1 MRRIILACA
10 LAGILSVSAFGQGVD
25 PLIGT
30 WKLNPEKSTYV
41 GTVPPKSQTLTFTGE
56 GRNFIDTVEGVD
68 AQGQPFKLVFQHI
81 YDGMPHQLTGSPDY
95 DSTTFTRT
103 GNTISSVRFKNGK
116 TVVVSQMQIVPGKT
130 ITLVTGG
137 INVNNQPFYTVTVM
151 DRQ

>member
-1 MRRIILACA
+1 MKQFCLGVVVAVGMA
-10 LAGILSVSAFGQGVD
+10 LPAFSQGVD

-41 GTVPPKSQTLTFTGE
+41 GAVPPKSQTLTFTGE

-68 AQGQPFKLVFQHI
+68 AQGQSFKLVFQHI
-81 YDGMPHQLTGSPDY
+81 YDGMPHPLTGSPDY